1 MKYLINSL
9 KKEVKEV
16 TQDIIRNYVGL
27 WEFTT
32 LSEEE
37 FVYDSLQN
45 ESFYDIMKN
54 TNIHILH
61 LGTEADPIWANI
73 SDIESPNEEEMENIT
88 DKESS
93 DLIQSTSSE
102 RERKD

>member
-45 ESFYDIMKN
+45 ESFYNIMKN
-54 TNIHILH
+54 TDIHILH
-61 LGTEADPIWANI
+61 LGTEAGPIWENI
-73 SDIESPNEEEMENIT
+73 SDIESPDEEESENIKV
-88 DKESS
+88 KESS
-93 DLIQSTSSE
+93 DSIQTPSNE
-102 RERKD
+102 MERKD